1 MAATKQRQRTPLS
14 ERIRDA
20 NTDLRAATE
29 LRTRLTAFQTQ
40 QHLNDTDD
48 EYLERIRTG
57 TDDLTRLRDDY
68 IVAKTAQTAS
78 VQFRNLIAAELSR
91 IDTRAAERRFA
102 HTALDMCRVELDDIM
117 ARVEE
122 HRTLIEQHPD
132 TVEAALRHGT
142 IKDYETVESILG
154 DYDALRA
161 EYRRQVQLIDSD
173 LGARAIDSIQCRNFL
188 DIDPGWRLSRSTTAI
203 MSSYPDAE
211 LLGWFRNLPPQRD
224 SFTRTQWLLT
234 LADNEPC
241 LLDPDQITTIT
252 READQLCRRPWNSAR
267 VGSDRAAFHQHHTN
281 IAEALER

>member
-1 MAATKQRQRTPLS
+1 MAATKQRQHTPLS

-40 QHLNDTDD
+40 QHLTDTDT

-122 HRTLIEQHPD
+122 HRTLIEAHPD
-132 TVEAALRHGT
+132 SIEAALRNST
-142 IKDYETVESILG
+142 QADWETVESILN

-161 EYRRQVQLIDSD
+161 EYRHQVQLINAD
-173 LGARAIDSIQCRNFL
+173 LGGRAIDSIQCGNFL
-188 DIDPGWRLSRSTTAI
+188 DVDPGWRHSRQTAALP
-203 MSSYPDAE
+203 SSYPDEAI
-211 LLGWFRNLPPQRD
+211 LAWFRNLPPQPP
-224 SFTRTQWLLT
+224 STRARWLLVV
-234 LADNEPC
+234 ADNEPC
-241 LLDPDQITTIT
+241 LLTPDQITTIT

-281 IAEALER
+281 ISSALS